1 MPAHAHKKV
10 TEGRLAPVSAPASQ
24 RKDVLTLSR
33 TLEHASG
40 RSSGWKLEGRRGAK
54 TVLPAS
60 VIEVLEQAV
69 EVLARGEAVTVVP
82 IAQELTTQEAAD
94 MLNISRQYLV
104 RLVGDG
110 AIPCMKTGTHRRLLV
125 KDVLSYKR
133 RRDRERKRTLDR
145 LEQLSQDFGGYDE
158 LR

>member
-1 MPAHAHKKV
+1 MPAPAHKKE
-10 TEGRLAPVSAPASQ
+10 TEGRLASVSAPASQ

-33 TLEHASG
+33 ALEHGSR

-54 TVLPAS
+54 AVLPPS
-60 VIEVLEQAV
+60 VIELLEQVV
-69 EVLARGEAVTVVP
+69 EVLARGEAVTVVSVS
-82 IAQELTTQEAAD
+82 QELTTQEAAD
-94 MLNISRQYLV
+94 MLNVSRQYLV
-104 RLVGDG
+104 RLATNGN
-110 AIPCMKTGTHRRLLV
+110 IPCMKTGTHRRLLV

-133 RRDRERKRTLDR
+133 RRDRGRARTLDK